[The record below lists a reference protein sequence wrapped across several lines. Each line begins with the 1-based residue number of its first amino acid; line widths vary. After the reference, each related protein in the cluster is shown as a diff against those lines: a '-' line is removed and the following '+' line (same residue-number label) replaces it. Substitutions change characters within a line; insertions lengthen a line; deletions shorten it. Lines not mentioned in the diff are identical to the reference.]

1 MDISD
6 IVNDIAGVCAVG
18 LTVWFLLAMKR
29 DKKRKE
35 NKNDKRNCNKVQS
48 TKNIRQ
54 TR

>member
-6 IVNDIAGVCAVG
+6 IVNDIAGVCAAG

-35 NKNDKRNCNKVQS
+35 NKNDKRNGNNVQS
-48 TKNIRQ
+48 TKNVRQ